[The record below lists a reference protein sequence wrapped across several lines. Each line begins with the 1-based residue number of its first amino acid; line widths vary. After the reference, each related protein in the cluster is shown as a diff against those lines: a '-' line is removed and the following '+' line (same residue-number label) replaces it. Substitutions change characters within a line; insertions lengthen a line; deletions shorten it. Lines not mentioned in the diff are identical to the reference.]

1 MGAKHLVIELKKF
14 YFTLKGKQ
22 PKILL
27 KSLPMEVF
35 VFFQKP
41 FKNNLR
47 VGKEEFR
54 RFFFNCFNIFWNHHQ
69 RKNPNRYIEE

>member
-1 MGAKHLVIELKKF
+1 MRAKHLVIGLKKF

-22 PKILL
+22 PKILFR
-27 KSLPMEVF
+27 SLPMEVF

-47 VGKEEFR
+47 VAKEEFR
-54 RFFFNCFNIFWNHHQ
+54 RFFLIVSTFFGTIIKEKFQ
-69 RKNPNRYIEE
+69 IGT

>member
-1 MGAKHLVIELKKF
+1 MRAKHLLIELKKF
-14 YFTLKGKQ
+14 YFTRKGKQ

-41 FKNNLR
+41 FKNDLR
-47 VGKEEFR
+47 VAK
-54 RFFFNCFNIFWNHHQ
+54 FNGAV
-69 RKNPNRYIEE
+69 